1 MFARASALVSAVECR
16 HVALH
21 RAWLNMGSAGKG
33 RFSKNVLQK
42 KKGILS
48 IIYLSNKNTNPHL
61 RYR

>member
-42 KKGILS
+42 KKRN
-48 IIYLSNKNTNPHL
+48 IINYLFI
-61 RYR
+61 